1 MNNIQDEVRG
11 KIDAFV
17 AELAGIV
24 RQSALDAVRSALG
37 DAKAPQGRVRA
48 ATVVTRR
55 GGGAKRRAARR
66 GAARVASQALRGAA
80 VSRGRTRPGQKRD
93 PKVLARLV
101 ERLASHIS
109 SNPGERIEQINKALG
124 VPTKDLN
131 LPIKKLLRTG
141 RITSK
146 GQKRSTTYHPK

>member
-1 MNNIQDEVRG
+1 MSNVHDEVRTR
-11 KIDAFV
+11 IDAFV

-37 DAKAPQGRVRA
+37 EARAPRGGVRA
-48 ATVVTRR
+48 ATAEVRR
-55 GGGAKRRAARR
+55 GGGAKSRADRR
-66 GAARVASQALRGAA
+66 GAPGAA
-80 VSRGRTRPGQKRD
+80 ARGRAKPGQKRD
-93 PKVLARLV
+93 PKMLARLV
-101 ERLASHIS
+101 ERLQAHIAA
-109 SNPGERIEQINKALG
+109 NPGERIEQINKALG

-131 LPIKKLLRTG
+131 LPIKKLIRAG